1 MRLIHCVNG
10 GFGMFGGMALSTAKE
25 GSEEA
30 LAQAALEHA
39 QALRRQ
45 PGCVGAWVLR
55 ERATRAQVSLSIFAT
70 EEAFNE
76 AAEATRS
83 VIAGHH
89 PERLVEGAFSF
100 RVFDVD

>member
-1 MRLIHCVNG
+1 
-10 GFGMFGGMALSTAKE
+10 MFGGMASGTAKKGNE
-25 GSEEA
+25 QA

-45 PGCVGAWVLR
+45 LGCVGAWVLH
-55 ERATRAQVSLSIFAT
+55 ERASRAQISLSIFAT

-76 AAEATRS
+76 AARATRP
-83 VIAGHH
+83 VIAAHH
-89 PERLVEGAFSF
+89 PERLVEGAFDF

>member
-1 MRLIHCVNG
+1 
-10 GFGMFGGMALSTAKE
+10 MFGGMALSTAKE
-25 GSEEA
+25 GREAA

-39 QALRRQ
+39 EALRRQ

-70 EEAFNE
+70 EEAFHE
-76 AAEATRS
+76 AARATRS

-89 PERLVEGAFSF
+89 TERLVEGGFSF

>member
-1 MRLIHCVNG
+1 
-10 GFGMFGGMALSTAKE
+10 MFGAMALSTAKE
-25 GSEEA
+25 GNEEA
-30 LAQAALEHA
+30 LARAALEHA

-70 EEAFNE
+70 EEAFNS
-76 AAEATRS
+76 ATLATRP
-83 VIAGHH
+83 VIAEHH
-89 PERLVEGAFSF
+89 PERLVDGAFSF

>member
-1 MRLIHCVNG
+1 
-10 GFGMFGGMALSTAKE
+10 MALGTAKE
-25 GSEEA
+25 GNEEA

-39 QALRRQ
+39 EALRRQ

-55 ERATRAQVSLSIFAT
+55 ERATRAQVSLSIFVT
-70 EEAFNE
+70 EEAFN
-76 AAEATRS
+76 AATKATVS

-100 RVFDVD
+100 RLFDIE